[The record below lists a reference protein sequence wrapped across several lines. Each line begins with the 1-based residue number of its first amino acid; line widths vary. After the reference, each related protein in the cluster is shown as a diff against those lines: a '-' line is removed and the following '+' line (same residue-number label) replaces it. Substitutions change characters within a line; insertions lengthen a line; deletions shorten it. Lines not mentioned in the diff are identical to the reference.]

1 MKKFTPCLVIA
12 ICLLAFTL
20 SNCEARDKSPAPAQ
34 GVQQG
39 QLATDFTLT
48 DLNGKKVTL
57 SSFRNKKAVVLSFWA
72 TWCPYCIRE
81 IPGLKNLH
89 TKFNKR
95 GLEILSINIAAN
107 DPPYRVTQYVKK
119 KAIPYTVLYDK
130 DGTLSRTYGVTG
142 IPVSVIIDKKGKIVY
157 RGYGM
162 PGDAEQYFTKTLV
175 KK

>member
-1 MKKFTPCLVIA
+1 MKKFNLCLMVV
-12 ICLLAFTL
+12 ICLSALTL
-20 SNCEARDKSPAPAQ
+20 SHCVAQEKEPAPSQ

-39 QLATDFTLT
+39 QLAADFTLT

-57 SSFRNKKAVVLSFWA
+57 SEFRNKKAVVLSFWA

-89 TKFNKR
+89 TKFSKQ

-107 DPPYRVTQYVKK
+107 DPLYRVTQYVKK
-119 KAIPYTVLYDK
+119 KDLPYAVLYDK
-130 DGTLSRTYGVTG
+130 DAVVSRTYGVTG
-142 IPVSVIIDKKGKIVY
+142 IPVSVIIDKNGVIVY

-162 PGDAEQYFTKTLV
+162 PGDAEQYFEKTLAE
-175 KK
+175 K